1 MAHWR
6 ALRDA
11 MRVESP
17 AAADPRLDMKGR
29 TGYQSLLR
37 SCATMALY
45 SVRVAVMRLLES
57 GQPAAGMAVPQ
68 MADIDEEPE
77 WMGELASSDIAGL
90 FARAPRAIRFARA
103 NPTVIPSKIPGAL
116 DEAGLLFREDGK
128 PLRRRYSMSGETP
141 WGHRDQLL
149 IR

>member
-1 MAHWR
+1 
-6 ALRDA
+6 
-11 MRVESP
+11 MR
-17 AAADPRLDMKGR
+17 GR

-45 SVRVAVMRLLES
+45 SIEVTVSRLLES
-57 GQPAAGMAVPQ
+57 GMPAEGMRSPE
-68 MADIDEEPE
+68 MADIDQEPA

-90 FARAPRAIRFARA
+90 FARAPRAIRFVRA
-103 NPTVIPSKIPGAL
+103 NPTVIPSKIPQAL
-116 DEAGLLFREDGK
+116 DEAGLLVRENGK
-128 PLRRRYSMSGETP
+128 PIRRHFSMSGETP